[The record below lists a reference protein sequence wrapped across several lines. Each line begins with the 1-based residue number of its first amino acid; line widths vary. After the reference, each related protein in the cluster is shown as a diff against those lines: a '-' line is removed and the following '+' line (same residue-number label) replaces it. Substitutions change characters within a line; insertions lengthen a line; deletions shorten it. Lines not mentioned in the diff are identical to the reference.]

1 MVRNDFLSCSELLA
15 SSRIRLDGTCR
26 VIPLFVFRGFE
37 SSMLLLFDFVSISSK
52 LLRILR
58 VARYSRFC
66 CLCTRW

>member
-37 SSMLLLFDFVSISSK
+37 SSMLLLFDFVSISFK
-52 LLRILR
+52 LFSGF
-58 VARYSRFC
+58 ARYSRFC